1 YYKSFD
7 NIQYQLKACEQLT
20 FAMNG
25 GMFHSGFSPVG
36 LYIEKKLRDQAK
48 MNIPTYQFLREKAEK
63 RNIDPTSPLVF
74 IEPDK
79 KETI

>member
-1 YYKSFD
+1 
-7 NIQYQLKACEQLT
+7 
-20 FAMNG
+20 
-25 GMFHSGFSPVG
+25 
-36 LYIEKKLRDQAK
+36 
-48 MNIPTYQFLREKAEK
+48 AEK

>member
-1 YYKSFD
+1 
-7 NIQYQLKACEQLT
+7 L
-20 FAMNG
+20 
-25 GMFHSGFSPVG
+25 V
-36 LYIEKKLRDQAK
+36 LYIKKKLRDQAK

>member
-1 YYKSFD
+1 
-7 NIQYQLKACEQLT
+7 
-20 FAMNG
+20 
-25 GMFHSGFSPVG
+25 
-36 LYIEKKLRDQAK
+36 
-48 MNIPTYQFLREKAEK
+48 EKAEK

>member
-1 YYKSFD
+1 
-7 NIQYQLKACEQLT
+7 
-20 FAMNG
+20 
-25 GMFHSGFSPVG
+25 
-36 LYIEKKLRDQAK
+36 
-48 MNIPTYQFLREKAEK
+48 K

>member
-1 YYKSFD
+1 
-7 NIQYQLKACEQLT
+7 
-20 FAMNG
+20 
-25 GMFHSGFSPVG
+25 
-36 LYIEKKLRDQAK
+36 
-48 MNIPTYQFLREKAEK
+48 

>member
-1 YYKSFD
+1 
-7 NIQYQLKACEQLT
+7 
-20 FAMNG
+20 
-25 GMFHSGFSPVG
+25 
-36 LYIEKKLRDQAK
+36 
-48 MNIPTYQFLREKAEK
+48 REKAEK

>member
-1 YYKSFD
+1 
-7 NIQYQLKACEQLT
+7 
-20 FAMNG
+20 
-25 GMFHSGFSPVG
+25 
-36 LYIEKKLRDQAK
+36 
-48 MNIPTYQFLREKAEK
+48 EK

>member
-1 YYKSFD
+1 ISMSYLFLSCTEIK
-7 NIQYQLKACEQLT
+7 
-20 FAMNG
+20 
-25 GMFHSGFSPVG
+25 
-36 LYIEKKLRDQAK
+36 KKLRDQAK

>member
-1 YYKSFD
+1 
-7 NIQYQLKACEQLT
+7 
-20 FAMNG
+20 
-25 GMFHSGFSPVG
+25 
-36 LYIEKKLRDQAK
+36 

-79 KETI
+79 RNYLIKKSSS

>member
-1 YYKSFD
+1 
-7 NIQYQLKACEQLT
+7 
-20 FAMNG
+20 
-25 GMFHSGFSPVG
+25 
-36 LYIEKKLRDQAK
+36 
-48 MNIPTYQFLREKAEK
+48 KAEK